1 MTFFTKM
8 GEKTDVIYDGENINK
23 RILQATLQIKE
34 RLDLF
39 VDTASQF
46 IITSNDLLMASYIKA
61 KDRGIKIRII
71 AEITSDSLPYLKKM
85 MSFAEEIRH
94 LDGII
99 GAFEV
104 SERDY
109 LSVDTSSLG
118 AVPQQAIHSTS
129 KVFVQQQQYFFDT
142 LWEKAIPAEQK
153 AQEIEKGIKSTK
165 TETIADPDKIE
176 TKYIKLL
183 EKATSEILLIFPSP
197 HSMQRQLYIGIFQI
211 LKGEIN
217 QYDNLKIRVIS
228 PSPQRLPLS
237 FSNESLKE
245 EINPEFEL
253 LNFNIYKKNIF
264 VRNIDISLST
274 NSTILVVDRK
284 ESLVIEVKDDV
295 KGTFKNA
302 IGFATYSNSS
312 ATVLSYVSIFESLWV
327 QTELYQQLKD
337 ANEKLKMHDIMQKD
351 FINIAAHELRNPI
364 QPIIGLTEF
373 LKNKTTDKKQHEIID
388 ILDRNAKR
396 LLKLS
401 EDVLDISRIQSH
413 SLSLNKENFNLNEMI
428 QNIILEFTNQINK
441 NNWQQQQQQQQQLQL
456 HKDTLK
462 IESLLKDDIIIYAD
476 KSRLNQVI
484 SNLLDNAIKFTKE
497 KEKEKEEID
506 GNIITI
512 TVEKDSSSN
521 YVIVSIRDTGKGI
534 DSEILPRLFTKFVT
548 KSEFGGTGL
557 GLYISKSIIEAHG
570 GIIWAKNNEEGKGAT
585 FGFRLPLVRL

>member
-1 MTFFTKM
+1 VTSSTNTE
-8 GEKTDVIYDGENINK
+8 EKTDVIYGSENIIK
-23 RILQATLQIKE
+23 RVLQAILQIKE

-39 VDTASQF
+39 EDIASQF
-46 IITSNDLLMASYIKA
+46 IITSNDLLMDSYIKA
-61 KDRGIKIRII
+61 KDKGIKIRII

-94 LDGII
+94 IDGII
-99 GAFEV
+99 GAFGV

-109 LSVDTSSLG
+109 LSADTSPLG
-118 AVPQQAIHSTS
+118 TVPQQAIYSTS

-142 LWEKAIPAEQK
+142 LWKNAIPAEQK
-153 AQEIEKGIKSTK
+153 IQEIEKGIKSAK
-165 TETIADPDKIE
+165 IETIADPYEIQ
-176 TKYIKLL
+176 TKYIHLL
-183 EKATSEILLIFPSP
+183 EKATSEILLIFPSSN
-197 HSMQRQLYIGIFQI
+197 SMQRQHHLGVFQI
-211 LKGEIN
+211 LKEKVN
-217 QYDNLKIRVIS
+217 QCDNIKIRIIF
-228 PSPQRLPLS
+228 PSLPLLPLS

-264 VRNIDISLST
+264 IRNIDISLST
-274 NSTILVVDRK
+274 KSTRLVVDRE
-284 ESLVIEVKDDV
+284 ESLVMEVKNDLKDKFSESV
-295 KGTFKNA
+295 
-302 IGFATYSNSS
+302 GFGTYSNSS
-312 ATVLSYVSIFESLWV
+312 ATVISYVSIFESLWV

-337 ANEKLKMHDIMQKD
+337 ANEKLKVQDMMQKD
-351 FINIAAHELRNPI
+351 FINIAVHELRNPI

-373 LKNKTTDKKQHEIID
+373 LKNKTTDKKQHEIFD
-388 ILDRNAKR
+388 IIDRNAKR
-396 LLKLS
+396 LFKLS
-401 EDVLDISRIQSH
+401 EDVLDISKIESH

-428 QNIILEFTNQINK
+428 QNIILVYTQKQINK
-441 NNWQQQQQQQQQLQL
+441 NKLQQQQQQQQQQL
-456 HKDTLK
+456 HKVTLK

-497 KEKEKEEID
+497 KEKEETD

-512 TVEKDSSSN
+512 IVEKNCSSN
-521 YVIVSIRDTGKGI
+521 DVIVSIRDTGKGI

-548 KSEFGGTGL
+548 KSGSGGTGL

-585 FGFRLPLVRL
+585 FGFSLPDIN

>member
-1 MTFFTKM
+1 M
-8 GEKTDVIYDGENINK
+8 
-23 RILQATLQIKE
+23 
-34 RLDLF
+34 
-39 VDTASQF
+39 
-46 IITSNDLLMASYIKA
+46 
-61 KDRGIKIRII
+61 
-71 AEITSDSLPYLKKM
+71 
-85 MSFAEEIRH
+85 
-94 LDGII
+94 
-99 GAFEV
+99 
-104 SERDY
+104 
-109 LSVDTSSLG
+109 
-118 AVPQQAIHSTS
+118 
-129 KVFVQQQQYFFDT
+129 
-142 LWEKAIPAEQK
+142 
-153 AQEIEKGIKSTK
+153 
-165 TETIADPDKIE
+165 
-176 TKYIKLL
+176 
-183 EKATSEILLIFPSP
+183 
-197 HSMQRQLYIGIFQI
+197 
-211 LKGEIN
+211 
-217 QYDNLKIRVIS
+217 
-228 PSPQRLPLS
+228 
-237 FSNESLKE
+237 
-245 EINPEFEL
+245 
-253 LNFNIYKKNIF
+253 
-264 VRNIDISLST
+264 DISLST
-274 NSTILVVDRK
+274 KSTILVVDRK
-284 ESLVIEVKDDV
+284 ESLVMEVKNDLKDKFSESV
-295 KGTFKNA
+295 
-302 IGFATYSNSS
+302 GFATYSNSS